1 MKFSVIIPLYNAKKT
16 IKTTIESARNQTYSE
31 SIEII
36 VVNDGSI
43 DGCEKIVEDMV
54 LDHQINR
61 IIKFINKPNGGAS
74 SARNRAMKE
83 ATGKYIAFLDAD
95 DIWHPQ
101 KLELVLNLLE
111 NNEEI
116 DLLGHSYTLNENFSE
131 KYTNKKPRKISFFQL
146 LIKNFAVTP
155 SIVVRK
161 EALELFD
168 EKMKFAEDHELWL
181 RIASKKN
188 IYFLDLPLVLLGRKP
203 LSSGGLSAQKWNMR
217 KGEIQMYINTLK
229 YKKILFLALPFLIIF
244 SLIKYV
250 RLYLKDYF
258 GKY

>member
-1 MKFSVIIPLYNAKKT
+1 MLCVLHQTYKEYELIIVDDGSSDKT
-16 IKTTIESARNQTYSE
+16 REIIEQLLQDKNVRYTYIYQDNSGPSAARNKG
-31 SIEII
+31 IE
-36 VVNDGSI
+36 
-43 DGCEKIVEDMV
+43 K
-54 LDHQINR
+54 
-61 IIKFINKPNGGAS
+61 
-74 SARNRAMKE
+74 

-95 DIWHPQ
+95 DVWHPQ

-111 NNEEI
+111 NNKEI

-131 KYTNKKPRKISFFQL
+131 KYTNKTPRKISFFQL
-146 LIKNFAVTP
+146 LMRNFAVTP

-217 KGEIQMYINTLK
+217 KGEIQMYINALK

-250 RLYLKDYF
+250 RLYFKDYF
-258 GKY
+258 DKH

>member
-1 MKFSVIIPLYNAKKT
+1 
-16 IKTTIESARNQTYSE
+16 
-31 SIEII
+31 
-36 VVNDGSI
+36 
-43 DGCEKIVEDMV
+43 
-54 LDHQINR
+54 
-61 IIKFINKPNGGAS
+61 
-74 SARNRAMKE
+74 
-83 ATGKYIAFLDAD
+83 
-95 DIWHPQ
+95 
-101 KLELVLNLLE
+101 
-111 NNEEI
+111 
-116 DLLGHSYTLNENFSE
+116 
-131 KYTNKKPRKISFFQL
+131 
-146 LIKNFAVTP
+146 
-155 SIVVRK
+155 
-161 EALELFD
+161 
-168 EKMKFAEDHELWL
+168 MKFAEDHELWL

>member
-1 MKFSVIIPLYNAKKT
+1 MFSIIIPCFNA
-16 IKTTIESARNQTYSE
+16 QE
-31 SIEII
+31 SIEKTLLCVLHQTYKEYELII
-36 VVNDGSI
+36 VDDGSS
-43 DGCEKIVEDMV
+43 DKTRE
-54 LDHQINR
+54 
-61 IIKFINKPNGGAS
+61 IIEQLLQDKNVRYTYIYQDNSGPSA
-74 SARNRAMKE
+74 ARNKGIE
-83 ATGKYIAFLDAD
+83 KATGKYIAFLDAD
-95 DIWHPQ
+95 DVWHPQ

-111 NNEEI
+111 NNKEI

-131 KYTNKKPRKISFFQL
+131 KYTNKTPRKISFFQL
-146 LIKNFAVTP
+146 LMRNFAVTP

-250 RLYLKDYF
+250 RLYFKDYF
-258 GKY
+258 DKH

>member
-1 MKFSVIIPLYNAKKT
+1 MFSIIIPCFNA
-16 IKTTIESARNQTYSE
+16 QE
-31 SIEII
+31 SIEKTLLCVLHQTYKEYELII
-36 VVNDGSI
+36 VDDGSS
-43 DGCEKIVEDMV
+43 DKTRE
-54 LDHQINR
+54 
-61 IIKFINKPNGGAS
+61 IIELFLQDKNVRYTYIYQDNSGPSA
-74 SARNRAMKE
+74 ARNKGIE
-83 ATGKYIAFLDAD
+83 KATGKYIAFLDAD
-95 DIWHPQ
+95 DVWHPQ

-111 NNEEI
+111 NNKEI

-131 KYTNKKPRKISFFQL
+131 KYTNKTPRKISFFQL
-146 LIKNFAVTP
+146 LMRNFAVTP

-250 RLYLKDYF
+250 RLYFKDYF
-258 GKY
+258 DKH

>member
-1 MKFSVIIPLYNAKKT
+1 MFSIIIPCFNA
-16 IKTTIESARNQTYSE
+16 QE
-31 SIEII
+31 SIEKTLLCVLHQTYKEYELII
-36 VVNDGSI
+36 VDDGSS
-43 DGCEKIVEDMV
+43 DKTRE
-54 LDHQINR
+54 
-61 IIKFINKPNGGAS
+61 IIEQLLQDKNVRYTYIYQDNSGPSA
-74 SARNRAMKE
+74 ARNKGIE
-83 ATGKYIAFLDAD
+83 KATGKYIAFLDAD
-95 DIWHPQ
+95 DVWHPQ

-111 NNEEI
+111 NNKEI
-116 DLLGHSYTLNENFSE
+116 DLLGHAYTLSENFSE
-131 KYTNKKPRKISFFQL
+131 KYTNKTPRKISFFQL
-146 LIKNFAVTP
+146 LMRNFAVTP

-250 RLYLKDYF
+250 RLYFKDYF
-258 GKY
+258 DKH

>member
-1 MKFSVIIPLYNAKKT
+1 MFSIIIPCFNA
-16 IKTTIESARNQTYSE
+16 QE
-31 SIEII
+31 SIEKTLLCVLHQTYKEYELII
-36 VVNDGSI
+36 VDDGSS
-43 DGCEKIVEDMV
+43 DKTRE
-54 LDHQINR
+54 
-61 IIKFINKPNGGAS
+61 IIEQLLQDKNVRYTYIYQDNSGPSA
-74 SARNRAMKE
+74 ARNKGIE
-83 ATGKYIAFLDAD
+83 KATGKYIAFLDAD
-95 DIWHPQ
+95 DVWHPQ

-111 NNEEI
+111 NNKEI

-131 KYTNKKPRKISFFQL
+131 KYTNKTPRKISFFQL
-146 LIKNFAVTP
+146 LMRNFAVTP

-217 KGEIQMYINTLK
+217 KGEIQMYINALK

-250 RLYLKDYF
+250 RLYFKDYF
-258 GKY
+258 DKH

>member
-1 MKFSVIIPLYNAKKT
+1 MFSIIIPCFNA
-16 IKTTIESARNQTYSE
+16 QE
-31 SIEII
+31 SIEKTLLCVLHQTYKEYELII
-36 VVNDGSI
+36 VDDGSS
-43 DGCEKIVEDMV
+43 DKTRE
-54 LDHQINR
+54 
-61 IIKFINKPNGGAS
+61 IIEMLLQDKNVRYTYIYQDNSGPSA
-74 SARNRAMKE
+74 ARNKGIE
-83 ATGKYIAFLDAD
+83 KATGKYIAFLDAD
-95 DIWHPQ
+95 DVWHPQ

-111 NNEEI
+111 NNKEI
-116 DLLGHSYTLNENFSE
+116 DLLGHAYTLSENFSE
-131 KYTNKKPRKISFFQL
+131 KYTNKTPRKISFFQL
-146 LIKNFAVTP
+146 LMRNFAVTP

-250 RLYLKDYF
+250 RLYFKDYF
-258 GKY
+258 DKH